1 MIRALSAPRLVCAM
15 MSVALSGALCSPAEA
30 RPEWAF
36 APYPYVVI
44 AQDTRNVFAEFGR
57 NMRVPVQVSKSV
69 RGRIKGP
76 LRGETAGDFLDM
88 VADSGG
94 LGWYFDGFVLHVCAQ
109 SEYVT
114 RILDA
119 GRSSGGRIVG
129 QVRTLGLAD
138 GRFVLSPSA
147 DGRIVRVSGPPAYVG
162 AVEQVVQQMQSDA
175 PPAAAAPSGARMP
188 PPRSEPRG
196 AQVRIHRGNSRMETV
211 SVSRPNT

>member
-1 MIRALSAPRLVCAM
+1 MFAVPCPM
-15 MSVALSGALCSPAEA
+15 AEA
-30 RPEWAF
+30 RPDWAYV
-36 APYPYVVI
+36 PYPYVVI
-44 AQDTRNVFAEFGR
+44 AQDTRNVFAEFSR
-57 NMRVPVQVSKSV
+57 NMRVPVQVSKTV
-69 RGRIKGP
+69 RGRVKGP

-88 VADSGG
+88 MAASGG

-175 PPAAAAPSGARMP
+175 PPAAATPSGPRRAA
-188 PPRSEPRG
+188 PRSAPGG
-196 AQVRIHRGNSRMETV
+196 AQVRIHRGNSGVETV
-211 SVSRPNT
+211 SVSRPHP

>member
-1 MIRALSAPRLVCAM
+1 MRALSAPRLLCVM
-15 MSVALSGALCSPAEA
+15 MSVALSAATCPAVEA
-30 RPEWAF
+30 RPEWSF

-162 AVEQVVQQMQSDA
+162 AVEQVVQQMQSDG
-175 PPAAAAPSGARMP
+175 PPAAGGPSGPRPA

-196 AQVRIHRGNSRMETV
+196 AQIRIHRANSGVETV
-211 SVSRPNT
+211 SVSRPHP